1 MSDTTAKAAPTKR
14 RPFYRDI
21 SFQVLIGLALG
32 ILVGGAY
39 PKFGVDLKPFGD
51 AFIRMIQMVI
61 GPIIFCTVVNG
72 IAEVRNLKTV
82 GRIAFKAMIYF
93 EVVTTFALIIGMIV
107 ANLFQPGV
115 GMNVDPAALDASSVK
130 DIAGQASRIDS
141 TSQFLLQIIPKSAI
155 DAFARGDILQIL
167 FFSVL
172 FAGGLSAIGE
182 AARPVTEV
190 IGTASRAFFWMIG
203 VIMKYA
209 PIAAFG
215 AMAYTV
221 GQFGFGALL
230 SLAKLVGVFWFVCVL
245 FISAV
250 LLPISIW
257 ARFNLWKLMRYIAAE
272 LFLVF
277 GTSSQETVFPQLTQ
291 KLRKLGCD
299 ESIVGLVLPT
309 AYAFNHDGSCL
320 YFACVSVFLAEA
332 TNTPM
337 DLLQQLGLLAVLLL
351 TSKGAAGVQGA
362 ALVTLAA
369 TLAAYGTIP
378 VASIALVVGIHR
390 FLSPA
395 FVIVNVIGNTTATLV
410 IASWEG
416 GLDRETLNAELEA
429 GFIPA

>member
-182 AARPVTEV
+182 AARPVTEATGWTPMAGSEPWKV
-190 IGTASRAFFWMIG
+190 AS
-203 VIMKYA
+203 
-209 PIAAFG
+209 PN
-215 AMAYTV
+215 AYTPPSED
-221 GQFGFGALL
+221 A
-230 SLAKLVGVFWFVCVL
+230 
-245 FISAV
+245 
-250 LLPISIW
+250 
-257 ARFNLWKLMRYIAAE
+257 
-272 LFLVF
+272 
-277 GTSSQETVFPQLTQ
+277 SQ
-291 KLRKLGCD
+291 
-299 ESIVGLVLPT
+299 
-309 AYAFNHDGSCL
+309 
-320 YFACVSVFLAEA
+320 
-332 TNTPM
+332 
-337 DLLQQLGLLAVLLL
+337 
-351 TSKGAAGVQGA
+351 
-362 ALVTLAA
+362 
-369 TLAAYGTIP
+369 
-378 VASIALVVGIHR
+378 
-390 FLSPA
+390 
-395 FVIVNVIGNTTATLV
+395 
-410 IASWEG
+410 
-416 GLDRETLNAELEA
+416 
-429 GFIPA
+429 